1 MSINLVL
8 FRTVVAPEFA
18 AMTDPEI
25 TAFGDEAEIELSEKA
40 FGNRYPRAV
49 CLITAHLIA
58 MSKLKSA
65 SGAVN
70 PLKRTK
76 VGDLERE
83 YAVSVE
89 GQNDSFNLTPYGKE
103 FVRLRRQVLMT
114 PRFVSC

>member
-1 MSINLVL
+1 MINLEL
-8 FRTVVAPEFA
+8 FRKVVAIEFA
-18 AMTDPEI
+18 AMTDDDI
-25 TAFGDEAEIELSEKA
+25 TMFSNEAEIELSEKV
-40 FGNRYPRAV
+40 FGSRYPRAV
-49 CLITAHLIA
+49 CLITAHLIS
-58 MSKLKSA
+58 MSKLNSA

-103 FVRLRRQVLMT
+103 FVRLRRQILMT
-114 PRFVSC
+114 PRFVGC